1 MQNQGSRTST
11 PPLKTNLQA
20 APRKHKNFSKARWKM
35 NFLVRAKRSLEEEEK
50 GEEEATQVD
59 FSKKLRNKLPL
70 RSSILNCKTHLSLPT
85 SRLLAVFDGG

>member
-11 PPLKTNLQA
+11 PPLKTNVQA

-35 NFLVRAKRSLEEEEK
+35 NFLVRVKRSLEEEEEEEEK
-50 GEEEATQVD
+50 EGEGEEKEATQVD

-70 RSSILNCKTHLSLPT
+70 RSSKL
-85 SRLLAVFDGG
+85 

>member
-11 PPLKTNLQA
+11 PPLKTNVQA

-35 NFLVRAKRSLEEEEK
+35 NFLVRVKRSLEEEEK
-50 GEEEATQVD
+50 EGEEKEATQVD

-70 RSSILNCKTHLSLPT
+70 RSSKL
-85 SRLLAVFDGG
+85 